1 VVWSFF
7 SEATGQ
13 GMRLLK
19 QKLYLLESIPFNW
32 MDIYFSYLLSMVFG
46 LLFNTSAL
54 MIVGA
59 ISGVYPTVQF
69 VLFPLAL
76 ILLYFFSMSVLLIL
90 SVLFPIME
98 DLDHLWDMVILV
110 GFWGSGV
117 IVDSNV
123 IVEALPWIIYFNP
136 IIGII
141 DLFRNAVMGSVFIG
155 WDWVGLLVIQASI
168 LLGIGIWIFKKYVR
182 LSIEKI

>member
-1 VVWSFF
+1 
-7 SEATGQ
+7 
-13 GMRLLK
+13 
-19 QKLYLLESIPFNW
+19 
-32 MDIYFSYLLSMVFG
+32 MVFG

-76 ILLYFFSMSVLLIL
+76 ILLYFFSMSVILIL

-141 DLFRNAVMGSVFIG
+141 DLFRNAVMDSTFIG
-155 WDWVGLLVIQASI
+155 WDKIGLLVLQTTVLMGFGS
-168 LLGIGIWIFKKYVR
+168 WVFKKYVR